1 MSDFTGN
8 ETLFNEFEAY
18 ATKNIISFFSKEA
31 RKKFEIYFCELN
43 KWNKK
48 FNLISFKSERDLVY
62 RHFCDSLYSAKV
74 INDILTVYQL
84 SVASS
89 FFYSLKNKSKGEG
102 ATRKWNSTENVL
114 KVADLGT
121 GSGMPGIP
129 VKIALPGIKLTLIES
144 ITKKCKFLY
153 NTNNKLL
160 FNIEILNKRA
170 EEIGQNPA
178 YRQQYDFILS
188 RAVSKLSSNLEISI
202 PLLKISGYFI
212 VHKTKKSVESLKDG
226 LLSAENALKR
236 LGAMLERTIYYNL
249 PEHECDYCI
258 LVFKKYKDTPVNFPR
273 KPGIPEKKP
282 L

>member
-1 MSDFTGN
+1 MSSFTEN
-8 ETLFNEFEAY
+8 ETLFNEFEDY
-18 ATKNIISFFSKEA
+18 AARNIIPFFSKEA

-48 FNLISFKSERDLVY
+48 LNLVSFKSKRDLIY
-62 RHFCDSLYSAKV
+62 RHFCDSLYSAKA
-74 INDILTVYQL
+74 ISDILTAYRI
-84 SVASS
+84 STSS
-89 FFYSLKNKSKGEG
+89 FFFFLNNKNKRAG
-102 ATRKWNSTENVL
+102 AARKQKSAEDAL

-129 VKIALPGIKLTLIES
+129 VKIALPGIRLTLIES
-144 ITKKCKFLY
+144 VTKKCRFLD
-153 NTNNKLL
+153 NANNKLL

-170 EEIGQNPA
+170 EEIGQNPD

-188 RAVSKLSSNLEISI
+188 RAVSNLSSNLEISI
-202 PLLKISGYFI
+202 PLLKTGGCFI
-212 VHKTKKSVESLKDG
+212 VHKTKKSAESPKDG
-226 LLSAENALKR
+226 LPAAENALKH
-236 LGAMLERTIYYNL
+236 LGAKIERTMYYRL

-258 LVFKKYKDTPVNFPR
+258 LVFKKYKDTPENFPR